1 MKPELSVAYLHSI
14 ESDPIPRLIAMS
26 AAAWTD
32 DWKSRVEAAL
42 DSDLV
47 GLPLYDAWPTSRAIP
62 KEEWDAKLNANWAL
76 DLPEAYVFETGSNR
90 WTTYDA
96 WPPKA
101 AQAVRYFLQENETLS
116 ANPLPGTTSLSPFD
130 EYLSDPANPVPYT
143 EDVHLGR
150 STRFLSPVCGRSRRP
165 GAGRRI
171 CHPCA

>member
-62 KEEWDAKLNANWAL
+62 KEEWDAKLNANWARL
-76 DLPEAYVFETGSNR
+76 AE
-90 WTTYDA
+90 YDRLTEERNLA
-96 WPPKA
+96 KA
-101 AQAVRYFLQENETLS
+101 T
-116 ANPLPGTTSLSPFD
+116 P
-130 EYLSDPANPVPYT
+130 
-143 EDVHLGR
+143 
-150 STRFLSPVCGRSRRP
+150 
-165 GAGRRI
+165 
-171 CHPCA
+171 